1 MRTSLRVMGMAVV
14 VSALAVAGCDLD
26 RPLTKYGDTPSG
38 LLAVGDL
45 NGDGHLD
52 VVAAAASGDQIA
64 AGYTVLMGDGQ
75 GGFASTV
82 VDDGTR
88 ASSLDLADV
97 DGDGDLDMVA
107 LIFGSVTLRL
117 NDGGGRF
124 GEPQILPP
132 AATNCQAGCYNVRH
146 ATVGDVNGDGRVDL
160 VETGDHPGYVWVRLG
175 DGSAGF
181 GTAVFYRPRPWFFD
195 QVGNQISLADMDG
208 DGDLDVIIV
217 GSWRDNYSGV
227 TRGNLAIGRNDGT
240 GAFPTFNAYDF
251 GGETMTPGATMS
263 AAIDTADVDE
273 DGHLDVILDGFDASD
288 HVSGSSIHVHYG
300 DGAGGLPRDAAPT
313 DEIGGRDGAWLV
325 LDDLTGDGHLDLVV
339 PPAAYA
345 NVRRAELFV
354 ADAPGSFTYDRTL
367 ATDGHISD
375 ALAADLDADG
385 RDDLV
390 LASARE
396 HYIQIDL
403 NGLGDG

>member
-1 MRTSLRVMGMAVV
+1 MAVLV
-14 VSALAVAGCDLD
+14 TALAFAGCDLD
-26 RPLTKYGDTPSG
+26 RPLTKFGDTPSG

-45 NGDGHLD
+45 NGDGHPD
-52 VVAAAASGDQIA
+52 IVSAATRSDQMT
-64 AGYTVLMGDGQ
+64 GYTVLIGDGQ
-75 GGFASTV
+75 GGFTPTV
-82 VDDGTR
+82 VDDGTS
-88 ASSLDLADV
+88 AASLDLADV
-97 DGDGDLDMVA
+97 DGDGDLDMVVA
-107 LIFGSVTLRL
+107 VVYGRVNLRL

-124 GEPQILPP
+124 GEPQLLPP
-132 AATNCQAGCYNVRH
+132 TWDDCRAGCFNLRH

-181 GTAVFYRPRPWFFD
+181 GTAVFYRPRPWYFD

-251 GGETMTPGATMS
+251 GGETTSPGATLS
-263 AAIDTADVDE
+263 APIDIADVDE
-273 DGHLDVILDGFDASD
+273 DGNLDVILDYYDPDDDASG
-288 HVSGSSIHVHYG
+288 VSIHISFG
-300 DGAGGLPRDAAPT
+300 DGAGGLARKAAPT
-313 DEIGGRDGAWLV
+313 DQIGGRDDAWHV
-325 LDDLTGDGHLDLVV
+325 LADLTGDGHLDLVV
-339 PPAAYA
+339 PPAYYA

-354 ADAPGSFTYDRTL
+354 ADAPGSFVYDRTL

-385 RDDLV
+385 RHDLV
-390 LASARE
+390 FASARQN
-396 HYIQIDL
+396 YVQIDL